1 MTTGLD
7 GRTAVVTGG
16 SRGIGRAIALALAA
30 RGADVAIAYR
40 TNAEAAGQVVA
51 DVRELGR
58 RAFAAACN
66 VTQGDAVERF
76 IADAAAALGSAD
88 ILVNNAGVTRDGPFL
103 FMEPDAWN
111 EVVTTNLTGAYFCTR
126 AVARGMMVRRWGRIV
141 NITSASGRAGVSGQA
156 NYSASKAGLIGLTRS
171 LARELAR
178 HGVLVNAVAP
188 GLIDTD
194 MLARLKPQ
202 ALETHLQGVALGRTG
217 RPEEVAALVAF
228 LASEE
233 ASYISGQV
241 IGVDG
246 GMV

>member
-1 MTTGLD
+1 M
-7 GRTAVVTGG
+7 VTGG
-16 SRGIGRAIALALAA
+16 SRGIGRAIALTLAA

-58 RAFAAACN
+58 RAFAAACD
-66 VTQGDAVERF
+66 VSRGEAVERF
-76 IADAAAALGSAD
+76 VADAAAAVGPAD

-103 FMEPDAWN
+103 FMDSDAWN
-111 EVVTTNLTGAYFCTR
+111 EVVTTNLTGAYLCTR
-126 AVARGMMVRRWGRIV
+126 AVARGMMVRRWGRVV
-141 NITSASGRAGVSGQA
+141 NITSASGRVGVSGQA

-188 GLIDTD
+188 GLIDSD

-202 ALETHLQGVALGRTG
+202 VIEAHLRGVALGRTG
-217 RPEEVAALVAF
+217 RPQEVAELVAF
-228 LASEE
+228 LASDA

-241 IGVDG
+241 VGVDG